1 MILVTEHMISE
12 NKQGSQSD
20 FHEAVLQDEDISLS
34 RECKSVECTPGKK
47 QMVFMEEEE
56 DKSW

>member
-1 MILVTEHMISE
+1 MISE
-12 NKQGSQSD
+12 NKQGSQSY
-20 FHEAVLQDEDISLS
+20 FHEAVLRDEDISLS

-56 DKSW
+56 DESW